1 MLTQVENKWLQT
13 SSKVR
18 KANVIFDT
26 KEKGFLILT
35 QTRNYK
41 VNVKKLPI
49 AIMQYIL
56 DAVRLLG
63 ILKAKQKLGLTFNF
77 DKQNVIDFTKLSQMT
92 MCRASKANSEK

>member
-1 MLTQVENKWLQT
+1 MTFGVLTQVENKWLQT

-63 ILKAKQKLGLTFNF
+63 ILKAKQKLGLTFNSN
-77 DKQNVIDFTKLSQMT
+77 KLGIIDFTKFSKLT
-92 MCRASKANSEK
+92 MCSA